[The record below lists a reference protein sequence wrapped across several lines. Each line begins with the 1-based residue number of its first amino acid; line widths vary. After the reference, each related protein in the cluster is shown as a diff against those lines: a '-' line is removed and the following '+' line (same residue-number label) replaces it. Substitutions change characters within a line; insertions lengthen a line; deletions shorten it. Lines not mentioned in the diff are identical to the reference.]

1 MRSATTAAYAQ
12 GEFRAH
18 ERISGMR
25 DQEASRGVAHGTGA
39 TSDSDAEL
47 LPRLR
52 RRDEDAFRT
61 LVSEHGP
68 FLMRLVMMHVPSRAI
83 AEEVVQDTWLAVLNG
98 LDRFEGRS
106 SLRTWIA
113 SIALNKARTRG
124 KREGRIVPFALL
136 RRRYEEGGGPALDP
150 DRFQGRRGERPG
162 WWASPP
168 VAWEEPERQ
177 LEAAETRDV
186 MLRAI
191 RDLPPRQREVITM
204 RDLSG
209 WDADEVCNALD
220 LSETNQRVLLHR
232 ARSKVRA
239 ALEEHLKP
247 QAEGASR

>member
-1 MRSATTAAYAQ
+1 MPEEEGARPAGQGAEAPADPDAA
-12 GEFRAH
+12 
-18 ERISGMR
+18 
-25 DQEASRGVAHGTGA
+25 
-39 TSDSDAEL
+39 L
-47 LPRLR
+47 LARLR
-52 RRDEDAFRT
+52 AGDEDAFRA
-61 LVSEHGP
+61 LVTEHGP

-83 AEEVVQDTWLAVLNG
+83 AEEVVQDTWLAALNG

-106 SLRTWIA
+106 MLRTWLA

-124 KREGRIVPFALL
+124 TREGRILPFALL

-168 VAWEEPERQ
+168 VAWEDPEQQ
-177 LEAAETRDV
+177 LEANETRDV

-191 RDLPPRQREVITM
+191 RDLPPRQREVITL
-204 RDLSG
+204 RDISG
-209 WDADEVCNALD
+209 WDAEEVRNALD

-247 QAEGASR
+247 QPEGATR

>member
-1 MRSATTAAYAQ
+1 MPEEEGARSQTDGAGAPPDPNAA
-12 GEFRAH
+12 
-18 ERISGMR
+18 
-25 DQEASRGVAHGTGA
+25 
-39 TSDSDAEL
+39 L
-47 LPRLR
+47 LERLR
-52 RRDEDAFRT
+52 DGDEDAFRT

-83 AEEVVQDTWLAVLNG
+83 AEEVVQDTWLAALNG

-106 SLRTWIA
+106 MLRTWLA

-124 KREGRIVPFALL
+124 TREGRILPFALL

-150 DRFQGRRGERPG
+150 DRFQGKRGERPG

-168 VAWEEPERQ
+168 VAWEDPQSR
-177 LEAAETRDV
+177 LEANETRDV
-186 MLRAI
+186 LLRAI
-191 RDLPPRQREVITM
+191 RDLPPRQREVITL
-204 RDLSG
+204 RDISG
-209 WDADEVCNALD
+209 WDAEEVRNALD

-247 QAEGASR
+247 QPEEATR

>member
-1 MRSATTAAYAQ
+1 MCAAYA
-12 GEFRAH
+12 ERNPRR
-18 ERISGMR
+18 ERIAPMR
-25 DQEASRGVAHGTGA
+25 DEEAARGGA
-39 TSDSDAEL
+39 RGAGAGPDPDAQL
-47 LPRLR
+47 LDGLR
-52 RRDEDAFRT
+52 RGDEDAFRT
-61 LVSEHGP
+61 LINEHGP

-83 AEEVVQDTWLAVLNG
+83 AEEVVQDTWLAVLTG

-124 KREGRIVPFALL
+124 TREGRILPFALL
-136 RRRYEEGGGPALDP
+136 RRRYEEGGGPAIDS

-168 VAWEEPERQ
+168 LAWEEPERQ

-186 MLRAI
+186 LLRAI
-191 RDLPPRQREVITM
+191 RDLPPRQREVIAL
-204 RDLSG
+204 RDISG
-209 WDADEVCNALD
+209 WDAEEVRNALD

-239 ALEEHLKP
+239 ALEEYMKP
-247 QAEGASR
+247 ETEGIAP

>member
-1 MRSATTAAYAQ
+1 MADREAARSEPQA
-12 GEFRAH
+12 
-18 ERISGMR
+18 SGAPPDGDAR
-25 DQEASRGVAHGTGA
+25 LLEA
-39 TSDSDAEL
+39 
-47 LPRLR
+47 LR
-52 RRDEDAFRT
+52 RGDEDAFRE
-61 LVSEHGP
+61 LVREHTP

-83 AEEVVQDTWLAVLNG
+83 AEEGVGDTWEAVLKG

-124 KREGRIVPFALL
+124 TREGRIVPFALL
-136 RRRYEEGGGPALDP
+136 RRRYEEGGGPAVDP

-168 VAWEEPERQ
+168 AAWEEPERQ

-191 RDLPPRQREVITM
+191 RDLPPRQREVIAL
-204 RDLSG
+204 RDLAG
-209 WDADEVCNALD
+209 WDAAEVCNALD
-220 LSETNQRVLLHR
+220 LTETNQRVLLHR

-239 ALEEHLKP
+239 ALEEHLEP
-247 QAEGASR
+247 NEEQPSR

>member
-1 MRSATTAAYAQ
+1 MTESRPMPEEEGPHGGAPEIGARS
-12 GEFRAH
+12 
-18 ERISGMR
+18 
-25 DQEASRGVAHGTGA
+25 DP
-39 TSDSDAEL
+39 DADL
-47 LPRLR
+47 LVRLR
-52 RRDEDAFRT
+52 KGDEDAFRT
-61 LVSEHGP
+61 LVNENGP
-68 FLMRLVMMHVPSRAI
+68 FLMRLVMMHVPSRSI
-83 AEEVVQDTWLAVLNG
+83 AEEVVGDTWVAVLNG

-136 RRRYEEGGGPALDP
+136 RRRYEEGGGPAVDP

-168 VAWEEPERQ
+168 VAWQEPERQ

-186 MLRAI
+186 LLNAI
-191 RDLPPRQREVITM
+191 KDLPPRQREVIAL
-204 RDLSG
+204 RDISG
-209 WDADEVCNALD
+209 WDAEEVCNALD

-239 ALEEHLKP
+239 VLEEHLNPKS
-247 QAEGASR
+247 GATA